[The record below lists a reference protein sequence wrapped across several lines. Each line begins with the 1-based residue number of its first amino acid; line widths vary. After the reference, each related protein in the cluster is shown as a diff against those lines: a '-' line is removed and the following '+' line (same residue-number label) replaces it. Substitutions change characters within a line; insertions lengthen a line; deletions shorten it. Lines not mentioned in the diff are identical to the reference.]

1 MFSLAR
7 MPIAGRMNTSH
18 WSTIVVSPWQ
28 KVLRNMADTMQ
39 IDVITIGFLIPV
51 G

>member
-1 MFSLAR
+1 MLSLAR
-7 MPIAGRMNTSH
+7 IPIAGRMSTSH
-18 WSTIVVSPWQ
+18 WSTIVVFTWQ
-28 KVLRNMADTMQ
+28 KVPRKMVDTMQ